1 MTTIIGTELA
11 DLILPD
17 LVFDDRVLALGN
29 VDDVIGGDGDD
40 TIATSNS
47 ADRIDGG
54 NGDDLLFGNQGRD
67 TLAGGA
73 DNDVI
78 YGGRD
83 NDMVF
88 GQRGNDQLYGELGD
102 DTIFG
107 GSGDDTIYGG
117 DGQDWLRGDRGRD
130 VLFGG
135 SGDDY
140 LDGGHDRDVL
150 TGGSG
155 MDAFVIGRN
164 FDGSTTGGATLD
176 NADLIT
182 DFTRG
187 VDRFLLTERQRFRDL
202 TFATN
207 NGDTIVRDSVTGNY
221 LAIVAGVADLDI
233 TDFVNEIASPGT
245 AGSISLSSNAYTG
258 REALAGAASP
268 ERLTIAAVRSG
279 GATGAVSVTYS
290 TAAGRGSLA
299 AAGGDYTEVN
309 NGVISW
315 ADGET
320 GTKTFDLLLPP
331 DGATNLFEPNE
342 TFGLMIE
349 RATNG
354 AVLGDRQG
362 ALITI
367 VDSLA

>member
-1 MTTIIGTELA
+1 MTTIVGTELS

-17 LVFDDRVLALGN
+17 LTFDDRILALDN
-29 VDDVIGGDGDD
+29 IDDISGGDGDD

-54 NGDDLLFGNQGRD
+54 NGNDLLFGNQGRD

-73 DNDVI
+73 GQDVI
-78 YGGRD
+78 YAGRD
-83 NDMVF
+83 DDMAF
-88 GQRGNDQLYGELGD
+88 GQEGDDQIYGEFGN

-117 DGQDWLRGDRGRD
+117 DGQDSLRGDRGRD
-130 VLFGG
+130 VLLGG
-135 SGDDY
+135 SGDDRI
-140 LDGGHDRDVL
+140 DGGSDRDLL
-150 TGGSG
+150 TGGNG

-164 FDGSTTGGATLD
+164 FDGSTTGGATL
-176 NADLIT
+176 NEADRIT
-182 DFTRG
+182 DFSRG

-221 LAIVAGVADLDI
+221 LAIVAGVTDLDV
-233 TDFVNEIASPGT
+233 TDFVNEIASPGD
-245 AGSISLSSNAYTG
+245 AGSIALSADAYTG
-258 REALAGAASP
+258 REALAGATSP
-268 ERLTIAAVRSG
+268 ERVTIAAVRSG
-279 GATGAVSVTYS
+279 GASGPVSVTYS
-290 TAAGRGSLA
+290 TAPGSGVLA
-299 AAGGDYTEVN
+299 EAGGDYTEVN
-309 NGVISW
+309 NGVIRW

-331 DGATNLFEPNE
+331 DGTANVFEPNE
-342 TFGLMIE
+342 AFSLMIE

-354 AVLGDRQG
+354 AVLGNPQG
-362 ALITI
+362 AVITI

>member
-17 LVFDDRVLALGN
+17 LVFDDRLLALGN

-54 NGDDLLFGNQGRD
+54 NGDDLLFGNRGRD

-73 DNDVI
+73 DDDVI
-78 YGGRD
+78 YAGQD
-83 NDMVF
+83 HDLVF
-88 GQRGNDQLYGELGD
+88 GQQGDDRLYGELGD
-102 DTIFG
+102 DTILG

-117 DGQDWLRGDRGRD
+117 DGQDSLRGDRGRD
-130 VLFGG
+130 VLSGG
-135 SGDDY
+135 SGDDRI
-140 LDGGHDRDVL
+140 DGGRDRDVL

-155 MDAFVIGRN
+155 MDAFVMGRN

-176 NADLIT
+176 EADLIT
-182 DFTRG
+182 DFSRG

-233 TDFVNEIASPGT
+233 TDFVNEISSPGT
-245 AGSISLSSNAYTG
+245 AGSISLSSDAYTG

-279 GATGAVSVTYS
+279 GDTGAVSVTYS

-299 AAGGDYTEVN
+299 
-309 NGVISW
+309 
-315 ADGET
+315 
-320 GTKTFDLLLPP
+320 
-331 DGATNLFEPNE
+331 
-342 TFGLMIE
+342 
-349 RATNG
+349 
-354 AVLGDRQG
+354 
-362 ALITI
+362 
-367 VDSLA
+367 